1 MDLNKQEAESPSVRI
16 KVQLLFLLLTLLA
29 SINFLLNLILLSL
42 FISFSESILLTK
54 SINFYVGIISYI
66 LIILV
71 LTCSP

>member
-16 KVQLLFLLLTLLA
+16 KVQLLFLLLTLFA